1 MRLADLTLLEKNA
14 RFMRGA
20 TFARLVA
27 NIKADGCLTS
37 VPLVGHVDG
46 KLLVASGNHRVPAAM
61 KAGIEEADVLE
72 ILTPLTRAQFV
83 ALQLS
88 HNAVVGEDD
97 PNILQSLYAELD
109 FGWKEYSGLTDDAFK
124 VEDLDTSVLRVGQP
138 FYEELHISFLPAD
151 ATIFTGW
158 LTKIAKSKAAVARL
172 VGAYADFDRF
182 FQGLLAVKHATGVHN
197 TAVALR
203 MMAELAGKALA
214 EEAEGRAAAEAE
226 EADAGA

>member
-138 FYEELHISFLPAD
+138 FYEELQIFFLPAD
-151 ATIFTGW
+151 AAIFTT
-158 LTKIAKSKAAVARL
+158 LLAKIAKSKAAITRL

-203 MMAELAGKALA
+203 MMAELAADALA
-214 EEAEGRAAAEAE
+214 RREEAAAAGDAE
-226 EADAGA
+226 EVDAGT